1 MGSTPSSYLRHHVID
16 LHFVT
21 KFDPGALGFMLR
33 VRNRSRRGGRG
44 SCPGPELR
52 AAGAQI
58 LLRYFVFRGPNFAKF
73 GCKFYFRTDFVL
85 HFEMRN
91 YCTKKRILYKQA
103 CFSCFTPSALITYVV
118 RAHFSYTVQQR
129 AYMLLLT
136 VLLVQ

>member
-1 MGSTPSSYLRHHVID
+1 MDGSTSGGVGRYP
-16 LHFVT
+16 
-21 KFDPGALGFMLR
+21 PAAGCGAPRR
-33 VRNRSRRGGRG
+33 VGRYPPPAR
-44 SCPGPELR
+44 CPGPELR

-103 CFSCFTPSALITYVV
+103 CFSCFTPSALITCGSCTLFIHCI
-118 RAHFSYTVQQR
+118 AENIHATVDWYSDCR
-129 AYMLLLT
+129 D
-136 VLLVQ
+136 VL